1 MRRRVECPY
10 EATYDL
16 IKGKWTICILNQLAV
31 ESRGFNEFLR
41 LNPDLSPK
49 VLTQKLKAL
58 EEGGIVRRQ
67 IHSTSPPSSEYS
79 LTALGNDLMP
89 LMGAM
94 ESWGRRYLAQTE
106 ELAQETDTSGL
117 ANGKG
122 APPLRPLPANMGE
135 VS

>member
-16 IKGKWTICILNQLAV
+16 IKGKWTICILNQLAAD
-31 ESRGFNEFLR
+31 SRGFNELLR

-79 LTALGNDLMP
+79 LTALGGDLMP
-89 LMGAM
+89 LMAAM
-94 ESWGRRYLAQTE
+94 ESWGRRYLVNT
-106 ELAQETDTSGL
+106 
-117 ANGKG
+117 ANH
-122 APPLRPLPANMGE
+122 APEPAAVGFAKRG
-135 VS
+135 